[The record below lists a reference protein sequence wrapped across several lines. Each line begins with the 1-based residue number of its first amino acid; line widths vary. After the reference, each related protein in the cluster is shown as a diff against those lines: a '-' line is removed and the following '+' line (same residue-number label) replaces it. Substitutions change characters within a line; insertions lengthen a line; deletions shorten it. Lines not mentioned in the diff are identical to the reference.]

1 MTLLRR
7 RTLLGGSAVAVPHLA
22 HAACDTSRWRKI
34 LDSMVPEAH
43 ACGGNTTGALFSD
56 DFATLSL
63 YNTRNT
69 AAGGTWQPA
78 GTFSTFVDGQ
88 DFSGVWVVNPF
99 NPTTPYNNVYT
110 VSGSILSMRIDNSPN
125 SANTGGD
132 TLIGGQLHT
141 FNTFQ
146 HAVQGY
152 WEVRAAVP
160 VLPGSNFV
168 FWLNDQTGRQQI
180 GIFDCVTTQDSSHF
194 AGFDVW
200 DPATNTETFQWFT
213 YQMTNPVDVST
224 FHQYGVKVT
233 NTQVTNYIDRIAQQT
248 TNLPAGYTNPM
259 FIFLD
264 WFSGG
269 VAGGTGLISSPV
281 SQPYFAQV
289 DYVAYY
295 TPGTGPVP

>member
-1 MTLLRR
+1 MAYADCGEQERRKLLKFG
-7 RTLLGGSAVAVPHLA
+7 LIPQAY
-22 HAACDTSRWRKI
+22 
-34 LDSMVPEAH
+34 
-43 ACGGNTTGALFSD
+43 ACGNNPIAGAFFSD
-56 DFATLSL
+56 DFNTLSL

-99 NPTTPYNNVYT
+99 NPATPYNNVYT
-110 VSGSILSMRIDNSPN
+110 VSNSILSMRIDNSPN
-125 SANTGGD
+125 PTNTGGD
-132 TLIGGQLHT
+132 ALIGGQLHT

-180 GIFDCVTTQDSSHF
+180 GIFDCVTNADSSHF

-200 DPATNTETFQWFT
+200 DPATDTETFQWFT
-213 YQMTNPVDVST
+213 FQMAQPVNVT
-224 FHQYGVKVT
+224 GFHQYGVKVT
-233 NTQVTNYIDRIAQQT
+233 NTQVSLLIDRVVQVSTA
-248 TNLPAGYTNPM
+248 LPAGYVNPM

-269 VAGGTGLISSPV
+269 TAGGTGFISAPVASP
-281 SQPYFAQV
+281 SFGQV
-289 DYVAYY
+289 DYVAYWL
-295 TPGTGPVP
+295 PGTGPVP